1 MTGTSKYSITVLILS
16 IYDTC
21 GMFPID
27 KVIFLLFFPAC
38 VGLLTQVIW
47 GIELTNQLVAL
58 GTFIFCI
65 EQARM
70 AVKDLRQIEDAKAYV
85 QDVRLDTFYQ
95 VTIVTIAVEILGFYT
110 SIISLGWGSILIL
123 ISQIWF
129 NLLANVKIEYIN
141 QANNYNLSST
151 PAVSLSAPVS
161 LLDAALSLR
170 VRAWKVSE
178 RLPVLV
184 ADLLGLVLISFWMLQ
199 IGSLFISWLLFA
211 MVIAYGIA
219 KLILLFSR

>member
-1 MTGTSKYSITVLILS
+1 ML
-16 IYDTC
+16 
-21 GMFPID
+21 PID

-38 VGLLTQVIW
+38 VGLLAQVIW

-70 AVKDLRQIEDAKAYV
+70 AVKDLRHIENAKAYV
-85 QDVRLDTFYQ
+85 QDVRLNTFYQ
-95 VTIVTIAVEILGFYT
+95 VTVVTIAVELLGFYT

-123 ISQIWF
+123 LSQIWF
-129 NLLANVKIEYIN
+129 NLLANVKIEYMN
-141 QANNYNLSST
+141 QTDNYNFYST
-151 PAVSLSAPVS
+151 PAVTLSAPVS
-161 LLDAALSLR
+161 LLDAAPSLK

-178 RLPVLV
+178 RLPVLF
-184 ADLLGLVLISFWMLQ
+184 ADILGLVLISFWMLQ
-199 IGSLFISWLLFA
+199 IGSLFISWILFA

-219 KLILLFSR
+219 KLVLLFSR

>member
-1 MTGTSKYSITVLILS
+1 ML
-16 IYDTC
+16 
-21 GMFPID
+21 PID

-85 QDVRLDTFYQ
+85 QDVRLNTFYQ
-95 VTIVTIAVEILGFYT
+95 VTVITISVELLGFYT

-123 ISQIWF
+123 LSQIWF

-141 QANNYNLSST
+141 QTDNYNFYST
-151 PAVSLSAPVS
+151 PAVTLSAPVS
-161 LLDAALSLR
+161 LLDAAPSLK
-170 VRAWKVSE
+170 VRDWKVSE
-178 RLPVLV
+178 RLPVLI
-184 ADLLGLVLISFWMLQ
+184 ADILGLILISFWMLQ
-199 IGSLFISWLLFA
+199 IGSLFISWILFA

-219 KLILLFSR
+219 KLVLLFSR

>member
-1 MTGTSKYSITVLILS
+1 MLPV
-16 IYDTC
+16 
-21 GMFPID
+21 D

-85 QDVRLDTFYQ
+85 QDMRLSTFYQ
-95 VTIVTIAVEILGFYT
+95 VTVITIAVELLGFYT

-123 ISQIWF
+123 LSQIWF
-129 NLLANVKIEYIN
+129 NLLANVKIEFIN
-141 QANNYNLSST
+141 NTDNYNLYST
-151 PAVSLSAPVS
+151 PAFTLSAPVL
-161 LLDAALSLR
+161 LLDNVSNTVETTIN

-178 RLPVLV
+178 RLPVLF
-184 ADLLGLVLISFWMLQ
+184 ADVLGLVLISFWMLQ
-199 IGSLFISWLLFA
+199 IGSLFISWILFA

-219 KLILLFSR
+219 KLVLLFSR